1 MLAGYNT
8 DVAYEGVT
16 YHVQTED
23 KGIDSPIILSLVYR
37 GGTILAAKRTN
48 YSELVSNGTVDE
60 QKLAA
65 LLERQHRIIVA
76 AIQAGKIEKLTRYSQ
91 ASGRSGE
98 LLSTE
103 GAASPVSPVPAPPP
117 PVQKTLPQPSE
128 TAAAQSG
135 ALDFSLD
142 RLLDGYLQPD
152 EPREKLGIELLVP
165 PRFVAGQQVAIRAAI
180 LFDGRRPADNATVKL
195 QIVGT
200 NIKPQNFMARADHH
214 GIVNFKLTLPQF
226 TSGTA
231 AVILQ
236 ASEPKGQEAEV
247 KFLIRKR

>member
-1 MLAGYNT
+1 MLTGYNT

-23 KGIDSPIILSLVYR
+23 KGIDSPVILSLVYQ

-91 ASGRSGE
+91 APGKTGE
-98 LLSTE
+98 LSPTTQSE
-103 GAASPVSPVPAPPP
+103 GSVSPVQAPQP
-117 PVQKTLPQPSE
+117 PVQKVLTQPSE
-128 TAAAQSG
+128 TVAAQSG

-142 RLLDGYLQPD
+142 QLLDGYLQPD
-152 EPREKLGIELLVP
+152 GPREKLGIELLMP

-180 LFDGRRPADNATVKL
+180 LFDGRRPADNAAVKL

-200 NIKPQNFMARADHH
+200 NIKPQNFMACADHN
-214 GIVNFKLTLPQF
+214 GIVSFKLTLPQF